1 MKLLLCGDF
10 APDSISIESV
20 KAGTAIQPSLIER
33 IKAADYSIVNLEA
46 PVVDQTC
53 KPIAKEGPHLSTTAD
68 AVAYLKSCGFN
79 GVALANN
86 HFRDYGAESVKL
98 TIEAARHAQ
107 LDYVGGGN
115 TAEEKQR
122 ALFVE
127 QLDLAIL
134 NYCESEFS
142 VTNSYGSNPL
152 DTINLYKDI
161 RDAKEKAKHVVVF
174 VHGGSEGYN
183 LPTPRMQR
191 LYRYMI
197 DLGAEAVVN
206 SHQHCYSGYEKY
218 GKGYIVYGLGNFF
231 FNDETEQEGPWT
243 EGYMAELTFTSEGI
257 SGLEIIPYIQCAH
270 GGMTTR
276 PISDG
281 QSFRRI
287 ISQLNETIADGTK
300 LNAEF
305 DKWCKAQRKNYL
317 SLFTPYSN
325 RYLRYL
331 CKRGLLP
338 SFLPKK
344 KLISLYDKIMCESH
358 RDIILQ
364 ELEKTVK

>member
-1 MKLLLCGDF
+1 MKLLICGDF
-10 APDSISIESV
+10 APDSISINAV
-20 KAGTAIQPSLIER
+20 KAGTAIDTALTER
-33 IKAADYSIVNLEA
+33 INAADYSLVNLEA
-46 PVVDQTC
+46 PVKDETC

-68 AVAYLKSCGFN
+68 AITYLKNCGFN

-98 TIEAARHAQ
+98 TIDAAKQAR

-115 TAEEKQR
+115 TVEEKQR
-122 ALFVE
+122 VLVVDS
-127 QLDLAIL
+127 LGLAIL

-142 VTNSYGSNPL
+142 VTSSYGSNPL
-152 DTINLYKDI
+152 DPIRLYKDI
-161 RDAKEKAKHVVVF
+161 KEAGQKASHVVIF

-183 LPTPRMQR
+183 QPTPRMQR

-243 EGYMAELTFTSEGI
+243 EGYMAELAFSQEGI
-257 SGLEIIPYIQCAH
+257 SGLELIPYIQCAH
-270 GGMTTR
+270 GVMMTR
-276 PISDG
+276 PVSDD
-281 QSFRRI
+281 QKFRKC
-287 ISQLNETIADGTK
+287 ISQLNETIADEVK
-300 LNAEF
+300 LSAEF
-305 DKWCKAQRKNYL
+305 DKWCEAQRKNYL

-358 RDIILQ
+358 RDIILH
-364 ELEKTVK
+364 ELSNS